1 MKLKKIASLALA
13 GVMAASMLAGC
24 NTTSNGN
31 DQPTQP
37 EEPTTPAT
45 GYYAP
50 FEDRLSALACE
61 NISMSDSSDLNAA
74 LQTAMD
80 FAPNSKIAWDY
91 NWDANNTVK
100 FIASSGL
107 DDQAQVAKELIK
119 GADTDRE
126 SMGKATATSTVRVL
140 NPLMGEV
147 AYDKDN
153 VDVVMLY
160 AVDGGLSTS
169 AAVMEVAD
177 KLDGD
182 IKALVRSYD
191 AADNQESTHDAVYT
205 YTGSVSADTIT
216 LDADHGKS
224 VTFVAV
230 EIVRALA

>member
-1 MKLKKIASLALA
+1 M
-13 GVMAASMLAGC
+13 
-24 NTTSNGN
+24 
-31 DQPTQP
+31 
-37 EEPTTPAT
+37 
-45 GYYAP
+45 
-50 FEDRLSALACE
+50 R
-61 NISMSDSSDLNAA
+61 
-74 LQTAMD
+74 
-80 FAPNSKIAWDY
+80 AW
-91 NWDANNTVK
+91 A
-100 FIASSGL
+100 
-107 DDQAQVAKELIK
+107 
-119 GADTDRE
+119 
-126 SMGKATATSTVRVL
+126 L

>member
-45 GYYAP
+45 GYSAT
-50 FEDRLSALACE
+50 FEDRLSALADA
-61 NISMSDSSDLNAA
+61 NISMSDSDELNAA

-80 FAPNSKIAWDY
+80 FASNSKIAWDY